1 MKPYGPAYAMLAV
14 LGLAT
19 PAWAAGPP
27 GDRFGIA
34 LQEPNG
40 VCLYT
45 DSRLRPGSA
54 VAIVIPLPP
63 QDAATAYAVYF
74 GPGCAGSGGRAGVRL
89 VPPGVMGRNTIA
101 LAVFGPGAGVTVTD
115 GSALIRAGTDTPY
128 TVRICSSDKGVHLTA
143 WLGAP
148 LQGQRVYHG
157 VVARPRT
164 GEPDC
169 TDAEEAEPS

>member
-1 MKPYGPAYAMLAV
+1 MRSILGRAALAAAGGWAYAWC
-14 LGLAT
+14 
-19 PAWAAGPP
+19 P
-27 GDRFGIA
+27 
-34 LQEPNG
+34 
-40 VCLYT
+40 
-45 DSRLRPGSA
+45 
-54 VAIVIPLPP
+54 
-63 QDAATAYAVYF
+63 
-74 GPGCAGSGGRAGVRL
+74 
-89 VPPGVMGRNTIA
+89 PPGVMGRNTIA
-101 LAVFGPGAGVTVTD
+101 LAVFGPGAGATVTD

-169 TDAEEAEPS
+169 TDAEEAEPG

>member
-74 GPGCAGSGGRAGVRL
+74 GPGCAGSSGRAGVRL

-101 LAVFGPGAGVTVTD
+101 LAVFGPGGRCDRD
-115 GSALIRAGTDTPY
+115 GRLGTDQGRHGH
-128 TVRICSSDKGVHLTA
+128 TVHGPDLLVGQGRAPHRMAGRTIA
-143 WLGAP
+143 GAARLP
-148 LQGQRVYHG
+148 RRRGSPTHG
-157 VVARPRT
+157 
-164 GEPDC
+164 
-169 TDAEEAEPS
+169 